1 MRFPNKINPTIVPHL
16 CNKSFVNYL
25 HIRCQP
31 NFPKTRTMP
40 TERSLEETITAL
52 QRSSLLCH
60 AVEKRYEE
68 RRRKHEEKVLVL
80 STFIKGFK
88 LDCGAPVRVKEAMGE
103 FERQVAGLEE
113 ELKEI
118 EEELEMRRSVIFS
131 EVFRSSRAARCP
143 KKWK

>member
-1 MRFPNKINPTIVPHL
+1 
-16 CNKSFVNYL
+16 
-25 HIRCQP
+25 
-31 NFPKTRTMP
+31 MP

-80 STFIKGFK
+80 LTFIRGFK
-88 LDCGAPVRVKEAMGE
+88 LDCGDPVRVKEAMEE
-103 FERQVAGLEE
+103 FERQIAGLEE

-118 EEELEMRRSVIFS
+118 EEEWEMRRSVIFS
-131 EVFRSSRAARCP
+131 EVFRSRAARCP